1 VNVVDSCAWLEYLA
15 NGPNAARFARTV
27 EDTDHLVVPT
37 ITVYEVFKR
46 ILQQRDEAAA
56 LLVAAQMKAGHVVDL
71 DASLALEA
79 ARLGHGLKLP
89 MADAIV
95 LATAQKHEAT
105 IWTQDSHFNGLE
117 GVKYFPRQP

>member
-37 ITVYEVFKR
+37 ITVCEVFKR
-46 ILQQRDEAAA
+46 ILQQRDETAA

-71 DASLALEA
+71 DTSLALEA

-89 MADAIV
+89 MADAVV

>member
-1 VNVVDSCAWLEYLA
+1 MNVVDSCAWLEYLA

-46 ILQQRDEAAA
+46 ILQQRDEPAA

>member
-1 VNVVDSCAWLEYLA
+1 VNVVDSCAWLEYFA

-27 EDTDHLVVPT
+27 EDTDRLVVPT

-46 ILQQRDEAAA
+46 ILQQRDEPAA

-105 IWTQDSHFNGLE
+105 IWTQDSHFSGLE